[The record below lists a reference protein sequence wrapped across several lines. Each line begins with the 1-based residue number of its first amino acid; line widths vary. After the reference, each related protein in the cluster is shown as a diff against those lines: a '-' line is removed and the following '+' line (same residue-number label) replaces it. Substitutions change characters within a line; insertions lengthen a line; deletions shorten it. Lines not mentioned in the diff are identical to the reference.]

1 MAQVIE
7 QQDVIAILRE
17 ELPARAAQLAR
28 EGWRI
33 VHVACTVQG
42 DQLEILYAFDR
53 LYKLVNYRVQ
63 VPKSDPV
70 VPSISSTYLAAFAYE
85 NELQDLYGMRVD
97 GLVLDFK
104 GKFYR
109 KRHEA
114 PFNPAC
120 AATPAAPS
128 ATSAPAAGK

>member
-7 QQDVIAILRE
+7 HQEVIAILRE

-33 VHVACTVQG
+33 VHVACTAQA
-42 DQLEILYAFDR
+42 DHLELLYAFDR
-53 LYKLVNYRVQ
+53 IYTLVNYRVQ
-63 VPKSDPV
+63 VPQSDPV
-70 VPSISSTYLAAFAYE
+70 VPSISGTYLAAFAYE

-109 KRHEA
+109 KRLDA
-114 PFNPAC
+114 PFNQPAAC
-120 AATPAAPS
+120 AT
-128 ATSAPAAGK
+128 APAPAPTAGK

>member
-7 QQDVIAILRE
+7 QQDVVAILRE
-17 ELPARAAQLAR
+17 ELPARAAQLAKD
-28 EGWRI
+28 GWRI
-33 VHVACTVQG
+33 VHVACIVQG
-42 DQLEILYAFDR
+42 DQLELLYAFDKA
-53 LYKLVNYRVQ
+53 YKLVNYRVL

-70 VPSISSTYLAAFAYE
+70 VPSISATYLAAFAYE
-85 NELQDLYGMRVD
+85 NELQDLFGMKVE

-120 AATPAAPS
+120 AAAPAAAP
-128 ATSAPAAGK
+128 APAAGK